1 MSKTLKATWQK
12 HRTILGNFFSLS
24 VLQVATYL
32 APLITLPYLVRILGP
47 SRFGL
52 VELAHAIAVYLVI
65 LTDYGFNLSA
75 TREISLCRDDPRRLS
90 EIFSAVMLLKLL
102 LTVASLIALAAA
114 VLAVPKLRGDWAVYL
129 LAFGTVIGQCLFPIW
144 LFQGLERMKYTAI
157 LTILSKLAITVSI
170 FVFIRRSDDYIY
182 VPVLQSIGT
191 FAMGVA
197 GLLVALREFPVHL
210 VLPSRTL
217 LRQELVEGWH
227 LYVSKMSIT
236 LYTTSNTVILGLFT
250 NNTFVAYYVAGEKI
264 VRAIQ
269 GLQLPLSQAVYPY
282 IGKLAAE
289 SKDAALAFAA
299 RMTEIVGIVTLA
311 LSVGLF
317 LAAEPLGRLILGGQF
332 DASVPVIRILS
343 PLPFVCSLSNI
354 FGVQIMINFG
364 LKKTLTKI
372 LAIAGVVNVI
382 LVFILVAPLH
392 HVGVSIAV
400 LLTEASIAIATYVA
414 LRQNGL
420 DVFRRHRNAEPYH
433 GL

>member
-1 MSKTLKATWQK
+1 MSSPLKATWRK
-12 HRTILGNFFSLS
+12 HQTILGNFFSLS

-32 APLITLPYLVRILGP
+32 APVITLPYLVRVLGP

-65 LTDYGFNLSA
+65 LTDYGFSLSA
-75 TREISLCRDDPRRLS
+75 TREISLNRDDPRRLS

-102 LTVASLIALAAA
+102 LTVASFVALTAA
-114 VLAVPKLRGDWAVYL
+114 VLAVPRLRGDWRVYL
-129 LAFGTVIGQCLFPIW
+129 VAFGTVIGECLFPIW

-157 LTILSKLAITVSI
+157 LTILSKLVITVSV

-182 VPVLQSIGT
+182 VPVLQSAGT
-191 FAMGVA
+191 IVMGVA

-210 VLPSRTL
+210 ALPSRAL

-227 LYVSKMSIT
+227 LFVSKMSIT
-236 LYTTSNTVILGLFT
+236 LYTTSNIVILGLFT

-282 IGKLAAE
+282 ISKLAAE
-289 SKDAALAFAA
+289 SKEAALAFAA
-299 RMTEIVGIVTLA
+299 RMTEVVGVVTLA
-311 LSVGLF
+311 LAVGLF
-317 LAAEPLGRLILGGQF
+317 LAAEPLAKLILGGQF

-343 PLPFVCSLSNI
+343 LLPFVCSLSNI
-354 FGVQIMINFG
+354 FGVQVMINFG

-372 LAIAGVVNVI
+372 LAVAGVVNVI
-382 LVFILVAPLH
+382 LVFALVAPLH

-400 LLTEASIAIATYVA
+400 LLTEVAIMIATYVA
-414 LRQNGL
+414 LRRNRL
-420 DVFRRHRNAEPYH
+420 DVFRRHRNAEPDH